1 MRGWARP
8 SRWRRSAA
16 ARIREMGEVLGTG
29 LILSPTQFPY
39 ERRQRRPVSATSR
52 AAVDC
57 RSAIYIPCMA
67 DAAVDDQPA
76 VDQELVAGDV
86 PCRIRSEE
94 DGRVGNLLG
103 RGDVTEG
110 DTLLVRAPDLGCVGT
125 LVEGRVRRAGR
136 ERVDGDAVLSE
147 LERER
152 LRQPDNAALR

>member
-8 SRWRRSAA
+8 SRWRRSDE
-16 ARIREMGEVLGTG
+16 RVSVQWENVLGTG

-39 ERRQRRPVSATSR
+39 ERRQRRPVSATIR

-57 RSAIYIPCMA
+57 RSAIYIPCVA

-103 RGDVTEG
+103 RGD
-110 DTLLVRAPDLGCVGT
+110 
-125 LVEGRVRRAGR
+125 
-136 ERVDGDAVLSE
+136 
-147 LERER
+147 
-152 LRQPDNAALR
+152 